1 MHSLTH
7 LRGVSSSARGA
18 WTFPRKCGV
27 AMKMIAACFA
37 IVVGTGT
44 YVTVSVARADAAAA
58 GQVITVQAATPRSQ
72 VAVLRTWQL
81 QSDGRFVQVFGAFI
95 AYVGKHGVG
104 PTREGLGKTPTGTF
118 TLTRAFG
125 NRPNDGTKLPYF
137 RAGVHDWWDENPASP
152 HYNRHVVSSVSPG
165 GDSENLYDAG
175 LAYTHAVVINYNMN
189 PVVKGAG
196 SGFFLHVSFG
206 APTQGCIAIPENQLT
221 RVMRWL
227 RPADHPVIIIGI
239 GSTPLAIVTPPG

>member
-1 MHSLTH
+1 MLNPTHRRWVLTTTGASWTPKYRVATKK
-7 LRGVSSSARGA
+7 LAVSVVLVVATGA
-18 WTFPRKCGV
+18 
-27 AMKMIAACFA
+27 
-37 IVVGTGT
+37 
-44 YVTVSVARADAAAA
+44 YVTALATRADAAAP

-81 QSDGRFVQVFGAFI
+81 QSDGHYVQVFGPFI

-104 PTREGLGKTPTGTF
+104 PTREGLGKTPDGIF
-118 TLTRAFG
+118 TLTQAFG
-125 NRPNDGTKLPYF
+125 NQPNNGTRLPYF
-137 RAGVHDWWDENPASP
+137 RAGADDWWDENPASP

-165 GDSENLYDAG
+165 GDSENLFDAG

-206 APTQGCIAIPENQLT
+206 APTQGCVAIPENELT

-227 RPADHPVIIIGI
+227 LPASHPVISIGI
-239 GSTPLAIVTPPG
+239 GSAPLALVTSPG